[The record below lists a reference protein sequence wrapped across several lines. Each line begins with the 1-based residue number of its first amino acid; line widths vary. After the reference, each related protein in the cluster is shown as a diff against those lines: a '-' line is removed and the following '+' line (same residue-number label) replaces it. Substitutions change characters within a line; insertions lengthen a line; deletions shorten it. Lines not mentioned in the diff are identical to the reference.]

1 MKFIHMGRMHSP
13 SKGTSGSTRPA
24 IKSTPE
30 WVTFSPREVEDL
42 VVSLGREG
50 YPPAMIGLILR
61 DSYGIPL
68 VKVITGKKIQAI
80 LKENNLLINPLPED
94 LTNLVRKAL
103 HLRAHMEQNKK
114 DFHNKRNLQNM
125 ESKIYRIVKY
135 YKRTG
140 KLAPDFKYKPELMKG
155 LVSR

>member
-1 MKFIHMGRMHSP
+1 MARIHAPR
-13 SKGTSGSTRPA
+13 KGTSGSTRPA

-68 VKVITGKKIQAI
+68 VKVITGKKIQVI
-80 LKENNLLINPLPED
+80 LQENNLLINPLPED

-135 YKRTG
+135 YKRVG
-140 KLAPDFKYKPELMKG
+140 KLASEFKYKPELMKG
-155 LVSR
+155 LIGR

>member
-1 MKFIHMGRMHSP
+1 MSRIHAPR
-13 SKGTSGSTRPA
+13 KGSSGSTRPA
-24 IKSTPE
+24 IKTKPE
-30 WVTFSPREVEDL
+30 WLTYSPREVEDL
-42 VVSLGREG
+42 VISLGREG
-50 YPPAMIGLILR
+50 YAPAMIGLILR

-68 VKVITGKKIQAI
+68 VKTITSKKITQI
-80 LKENNLLINPLPED
+80 LKENNLIINPLPED
-94 LTNLVRKAL
+94 LTNLIRRAL
-103 HLRAHMEQNKK
+103 HLRTHMEQHKK

-140 KLAPDFKYKPELMKG
+140 VLAKEFRYKPELMKG